1 MSVLHLHLG
10 PGLRVQACATPF
22 FPRRKP
28 SFTDREPR
36 REGIAALSGLLFF
49 FFLQQIL
56 FIYFLEQFRVTA
68 KSSRKIKV
76 PEAEH
81 RRVNLGFSHIPI
93 GLLLPPKHSLPPSEW
108 PTGYDE
114 LTLTH
119 QSSSPQVHSLH
130 TAGPILGD
138 VRSVGL
144 TSA

>member
-1 MSVLHLHLG
+1 MCDPVLPKEETILHRQGAKERRDRSVVG
-10 PGLRVQACATPF
+10 VAV
-22 FPRRKP
+22 
-28 SFTDREPR
+28 
-36 REGIAALSGLLFF
+36 FF